1 MDAEFE
7 EKEYEFPLNSQLL
20 WGNQNIWTPGQV
32 FEGNFGIDAALEVH
46 RQDFWDMVGYP
57 FPLEGVVLSDF
68 KFGYVW
74 RRLNRQRP
82 LPTFKLNLFIQTK
95 RPEILKNRPSNLKAL
110 GLGSPY
116 WRFEIKNH
124 QQTLLHQLKL
134 KLNRRAFVA
143 YACAAFGKHSELYH
157 HTQNKTLVENST
169 FVKVEK
175 MDTHHK
181 WIYDAP
187 GSSGIAMS
195 DPELIEET
203 PLFREI
209 ESVAENFE
217 VENDN
222 PSDNLRLISN
232 AINEICQELQDD
244 NIFAREIYRRY
255 RYSSDRI
262 RSSYLRQFV
271 NVANFSL
278 LSNTQWFVIK

>member
-1 MDAEFE
+1 
-7 EKEYEFPLNSQLL
+7 
-20 WGNQNIWTPGQV
+20 
-32 FEGNFGIDAALEVH
+32 
-46 RQDFWDMVGYP
+46 
-57 FPLEGVVLSDF
+57 
-68 KFGYVW
+68 
-74 RRLNRQRP
+74 
-82 LPTFKLNLFIQTK
+82 
-95 RPEILKNRPSNLKAL
+95 
-110 GLGSPY
+110 
-116 WRFEIKNH
+116 
-124 QQTLLHQLKL
+124 
-134 KLNRRAFVA
+134 
-143 YACAAFGKHSELYH
+143 
-157 HTQNKTLVENST
+157 
-169 FVKVEK
+169 
-175 MDTHHK
+175 
-181 WIYDAP
+181 
-187 GSSGIAMS
+187 

>member
-1 MDAEFE
+1 MNAEFE

-46 RQDFWDMVGYP
+46 RLAFWDMVGYP
-57 FPLEGVVLSDF
+57 FPLEGVTLSDF

-74 RRLNRQRP
+74 RKLNSQRP
-82 LPTFKLNLFIQTK
+82 LPTFKLNLFLQSK

-124 QQTLLHQLKL
+124 QQKLLHQLKL

-143 YACAAFGKHSELYH
+143 YACAAFDKHSELYH
-157 HTQNKTLVENST
+157 HIQNKTLVENST

-195 DPELIEET
+195 DPESIKEK
-203 PLFREI
+203 PLFNEI
-209 ESVAENFE
+209 ASVAENFE

-222 PSDNLRLISN
+222 PSENLRLISN

-255 RYSSDRI
+255 RDSSNRNG
-262 RSSYLRQFV
+262 SSYARQFV

-278 LSNTQWFVIK
+278 LSDTQWFVIK

>member
-1 MDAEFE
+1 M
-7 EKEYEFPLNSQLL
+7 NC
-20 WGNQNIWTPGQV
+20 T
-32 FEGNFGIDAALEVH
+32 
-46 RQDFWDMVGYP
+46 
-57 FPLEGVVLSDF
+57 
-68 KFGYVW
+68 
-74 RRLNRQRP
+74 
-82 LPTFKLNLFIQTK
+82 
-95 RPEILKNRPSNLKAL
+95 
-110 GLGSPY
+110 
-116 WRFEIKNH
+116 
-124 QQTLLHQLKL
+124 
-134 KLNRRAFVA
+134 
-143 YACAAFGKHSELYH
+143 
-157 HTQNKTLVENST
+157 TQNYITLVENST